1 MKTERAR
8 QLLTEERA
16 RLTEALQGVQRG
28 IDSQTDSSE
37 LSTYDQH
44 PGDMGS
50 ETFER
55 EKDLSIL
62 ESLEASI
69 ADVDAALQRLDDGDY
84 GRCEVC
90 GREIGDER
98 LEARPMARFCV
109 EHQAATEAVGR

>member
-1 MKTERAR
+1 METERAR
-8 QLLTEERA
+8 QLLTDERA
-16 RLTEALQGVQRG
+16 RLTEALEGVRRG
-28 IDSQTDSSE
+28 VDSQTQSSE
-37 LSTYDQH
+37 LSSYDQH

-69 ADVDAALQRLDDGDY
+69 VDVDEAFTRLDAGTY

-109 EHQAATEAVGR
+109 EHQAENEAIGR